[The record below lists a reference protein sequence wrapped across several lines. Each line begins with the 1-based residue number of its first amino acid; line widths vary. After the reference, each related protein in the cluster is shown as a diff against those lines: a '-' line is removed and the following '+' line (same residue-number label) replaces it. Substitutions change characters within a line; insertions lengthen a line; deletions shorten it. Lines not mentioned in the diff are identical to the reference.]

1 MAAKLATFFI
11 TFILCIAIGVVVLAT
26 MLNTLNGYS
35 ESDSTWG
42 LGSFVV
48 LAFAVSLSMS
58 LSAFFLAGTLQK
70 KQNSRIAAS
79 IISIPVLSIVGLGL
93 EIVSSLI
100 GIGVAEFV
108 RVNY

>member
-1 MAAKLATFFI
+1 
-11 TFILCIAIGVVVLAT
+11 
-26 MLNTLNGYS
+26 MLVAMNGYS

-42 LGSFVV
+42 LVTFVV
-48 LAFAVSLSMS
+48 LAFAVSLS

-93 EIVSSLI
+93 EIISSLI
-100 GIGVAEFV
+100 GVGVAEFA